1 MDQTIEVSTIAR
13 LVSVA
18 RTSSSAAINDQ
29 TFIPILKALLALHT
43 RLRDLVEAQLP
54 VTVPSIL
61 DGSVAVRLHYCKT
74 K

>member
-1 MDQTIEVSTIAR
+1 MDQTIEVSAIAR

-18 RTSSSAAINDQ
+18 RTSSSAAINDE

-43 RLRDLVEAQLP
+43 RLHDLVEAQLP

-74 K
+74 Q